1 MNKLY
6 LKLGNVIAGLALVF
20 ATVSVNTTCHHFL
33 YQDEIPE
40 SVKILNKVK

>member
-6 LKLGNVIAGLALVF
+6 LKFGNVIAVLALVF
-20 ATVSVNTTCHHFL
+20 ATISVNSTCRMYM

-40 SVKILNKVK
+40 SVKKLNKIK